1 MSPNTSTKPS
11 TSSSKTMS
19 ALEQQH
25 CITVEQGLTLLD
37 SKQVADYLTQLDDW
51 QRNKEGSAIEKEFRF
66 RDFYQT
72 IAFVNAIAWIANRE
86 NHHPDLQVGYNRCLV
101 RYSTHDVDGL
111 SINDFICAARID
123 TLNR

>member
-1 MSPNTSTKPS
+1 VTDLS
-11 TSSSKTMS
+11 
-19 ALEQQH
+19 QQH
-25 CITVEQGLTLLD
+25 SITIEQGLALLD
-37 SKQVADYLTQLDDW
+37 NKQIADYLTQLDNW
-51 QRNKEGSAIEKEFRF
+51 QSNNQCSAIEKEFHF

-101 RYSTHDVDGL
+101 SYTTHDVEGL

-123 TLNR
+123 ALSR